1 VYLYAIF
8 NINNHITECDKKFIH
23 KLFHEHGH
31 PTDQNMKE
39 RLRKK
44 LENDE
49 YCNNQLCKMKE
60 KGVSYD
66 QLWSDKLYSTVSKVI
81 FY

>member
-1 VYLYAIF
+1 MIKNLF
-8 NINNHITECDKKFIH
+8 HE
-23 KLFHEHGH
+23 LFHEHGH

-49 YCNNQLCKMKE
+49 YCNNQLHKMKE
-60 KGVSYD
+60 KGILYD
-66 QLWSDKLYSTVSKVI
+66 QL
-81 FY
+81 